1 MGFHVDQL
9 IIRISGEPRIWSG
22 FVSCSVRFFSG
33 GGMKERVVG
42 FFSVSIVLI
51 AWVEVLF
58 GSTTF

>member
-1 MGFHVDQL
+1 MNRVFGLVLCQ
-9 IIRISGEPRIWSG
+9 
-22 FVSCSVRFFSG
+22 VSVRFLSG

-42 FFSVSIVLI
+42 FFPVSIVLI

>member
-1 MGFHVDQL
+1 MNREFGLVLCHV
-9 IIRISGEPRIWSG
+9 
-22 FVSCSVRFFSG
+22 SVRFFSG